1 MANNESSKN
10 DKGFTKSKIAGKS
23 LAQEKTGRERQES
36 EKIEF
41 LSDFDRYL
49 FNEGRNFRLYNH
61 LGAHPIDDKKTR
73 FAVWAPAAHR
83 VSLLHAGNGWQA
95 GADVL
100 APQGNSGIFAAIVDN
115 ISIGDYYKYKIESGF
130 TTSEKADPFAFAT
143 ELPPKTAS
151 VVTKLD
157 FEWHDKNWMEQRQTH
172 QDPARP
178 ISIYELHM
186 GSFLRHFDG
195 SFATYEELAERVIG
209 HVGGLG
215 FTHVELLPIMEHP
228 FYGSWGYQTTGYFA
242 PTARYGSPE
251 GFMGFVDSLHQAGL
265 GVILDFVPSHFATD
279 DFALANFDGTH
290 LYEHA
295 DPNRGIHPD
304 WGSYEFNYGRHEVRS
319 FLISAACFWLDKYH
333 VDGLRIDAVASM
345 LYLDYSRET
354 GQWQPN
360 AFGGREDLDAI
371 SFLKQMNDEISSSF
385 PGVLTVAEESTAW
398 PGVTA
403 PTSYGGLG
411 FSLKWDMG
419 WMHDTLR
426 HLEREPIHRCYHYN
440 ELTFRSLYA
449 YSERYVL
456 PLSHDEVVHGKGS
469 LVTKMPG
476 DDWQRHANLRLLLGY
491 QYLLPGKKLL
501 FMGAEIAE
509 WQEWHHERELEWG
522 LLNNPAHSSIAAF
535 LAAANRCYRTHE
547 ALFGHDVDPEG
558 FEWLIANADK
568 ESILAWIRWGR
579 TGEFAVCIANYT
591 PVPRNWSI
599 GVPWLCNY
607 REILN
612 SDNTAYGGSGV
623 INEGTIGVEENPM
636 HGKPGRV
643 TISIPPLGVSVL
655 YPEEFAKP
663 VI

>member
-1 MANNESSKN
+1 MTTKKPSK
-10 DKGFTKSKIAGKS
+10 DGGGFTQSRITKENSDKKESDLNQRESKEFA
-23 LAQEKTGRERQES
+23 
-36 EKIEF
+36 F

-49 FNEGRNFRLYNH
+49 FNEGRHFKLYNH
-61 LGAHPIDDKKTR
+61 LGAHPVDDHKTR

-83 VSLLHAGNGWQA
+83 VSVLHEGNDWQPGVDMLEA
-95 GADVL
+95 
-100 APQGNSGIFAAIVDN
+100 QGSSGIFSGIIGN
-115 ISIGDYYKYKIESGF
+115 IGAGNYYKYKIDSGF
-130 TTSEKADPFAFAT
+130 TSSEKADPFAFAT

-151 VVTKLD
+151 VVTRLD
-157 FEWHDKNWMEQRQTH
+157 FEWQDEAWLEQRQLH
-172 QDPARP
+172 QDLARP
-178 ISIYELHM
+178 ISIYELHL

-195 SFATYEELAERVIG
+195 SFATYEELAERVIS

-228 FYGSWGYQTTGYFA
+228 FFGSWGYQTTGYFA

-251 GFMGFVDSLHQAGL
+251 EFMKFVDRLHQAGL

-333 VDGLRIDAVASM
+333 IDGLRIDAVASM

-360 AFGGREDLDAI
+360 VFGGREDLDAI

-385 PGVLTVAEESTAW
+385 PGVLTIAEESTAW

-403 PTSYGGLG
+403 PTSSGGLG

-440 ELTFRSLYA
+440 ELTFRALYA

-476 DDWQRHANLRLLLGY
+476 DDWQRRANLRLLIGY

-501 FMGAEIAE
+501 FMGSEIAE

-522 LLNNPAHSSIAAF
+522 LLNHPNHTSIAAF
-535 LAAANRCYRTHE
+535 VAAANRCYRDHE
-547 ALFGHDVDPEG
+547 ALFGHDADPEG

-568 ESILAWIRWGR
+568 ESTLAWIRWGR
-579 TGEFAVCIANYT
+579 TGEFAVCVANYT

-599 GVPWLCNY
+599 GVPLLDNY

-612 SDNTAYGGSGV
+612 SDDVNYGGSGAT
-623 INEGTIGVEENPM
+623 NPMTIVAEENPM
-636 HGKPGRV
+636 HGKPGRI
-643 TISIPPLGVSVL
+643 TINIPPLGIAVFS
-655 YPEEFAKP
+655 PEQFIK
-663 VI
+663 